1 MKIKIILFLLFIT
14 LIPVRTFTQE
24 FVIGAKFGIGSSK
37 YKRQSDDVKTEN
49 YLTQKYALSLEFAPY
64 FSKFFIVSGF
74 DFENN
79 SLGTNLMIPLGLRIV
94 VGEKFKGFIEGVGY
108 YSIKLKTKS
117 EDYILINGGG
127 IKLGTGIQYKF
138 DNHWLIEIAYS
149 GRFGFS
155 PHLKEEI
162 ILPGYQIIYE
172 KYTLTS
178 HQIEL
183 CLKYR
188 F

>member
-1 MKIKIILFLLFIT
+1 MKIKIFLLFICVT
-14 LIPVRTFTQE
+14 LISVTNYAQE
-24 FVIGAKFGIGSSK
+24 FVVGAKFGIGNSR
-37 YKRQSDDVKTEN
+37 YKKQSDGFKTEK

-64 FSKFFIVSGF
+64 FSKFFIVSGLY
-74 DFENN
+74 FENN
-79 SLGTNLMIPLGLRIV
+79 SLGTNLMVPLGLRLAI
-94 VGEKFKGFIEGVGY
+94 GKKFKGFIEGAGY
-108 YSIKLKTKS
+108 YSKNLKTNS

-127 IKLGTGIQYKF
+127 IKLGAGIQYKF
-138 DNHWLIEIAYS
+138 DNNLLIELGYS

-155 PHLKEEI
+155 PHMQKEI
-162 ILPGYQIIYE
+162 ILPGYQITYE
-172 KYTLTS
+172 KYTLSS